1 MNVLWNYLWPA
12 FAAGLVVGLVAG
24 LSGFPRRRR
33 RNASLALG
41 LAAAIGVAALWH
53 APFGAANRLSNHI
66 QRDVRDA
73 LVYYEM
79 TQVTGHVQ
87 RGPLTRRIELSGP
100 ADDFQRSELARL
112 MGQIPGASVATW
124 SGERGMPLIAEGTAA
139 SLLGFLFG
147 LLLAFLVELRR
158 RHNAQWNW

>member
-1 MNVLWNYLWPA
+1 MSVLWSYLWPA
-12 FAAGLVVGLVAG
+12 FAAGLVLGILAG
-24 LSGFPRRRR
+24 LSGFRQRRR

-41 LAAAIGVAALWH
+41 LVAAIGAAALWH
-53 APFGAANRLSNHI
+53 GPFGAADRLSNHI

-79 TQVTGHVQ
+79 TQVTGRVQ

-112 MGQIPGASVATW
+112 MDQIPGASVATW
-124 SGERGMPLIAEGTAA
+124 SGARGVPLIAEGTAA
-139 SLLGFLFG
+139 SFLGFLFG
-147 LLLAFLVELRR
+147 LLLAYLVELRR
-158 RHNAQWNW
+158 RHNAQWSW